1 MKFLLTNQHS
11 EQAFTIVEVI
21 VTMVVVS
28 LFILGFFQTF
38 ILLESQRV
46 SVVRQAKASDVAY
59 INLRKYPQKP
69 ANLDC
74 TLAAATTG
82 IVLGSTD
89 QSIATSAYSFVPE
102 SDTQALGSQSVQ
114 TVKAYA
120 PNGCAPID
128 PLNPLDPLKFQ
139 DGLVKIVSTVTYP
152 ASFGGGGNSVTHV
165 SYVK

>member
-1 MKFLLTNQHS
+1 MTATIPHSHS

-21 VTMVVVS
+21 VTMVIVS

-38 ILLESQRV
+38 MLLESQRL
-46 SVVRQAKASDVAY
+46 SVIRQAKASDISY

-74 TLAAATTG
+74 TLTAATTG

-89 QSIATSAYSFVPE
+89 SSIATSAYAFVPE
-102 SDTQALGSQSVQ
+102 SDTQTLGSTSVQ
-114 TVKAYA
+114 TVRAYA

-152 ASFGGGGNSVTHV
+152 SGFGGGGSTVTHV